1 MIRVVCGCGRV
12 FKAEF
17 RHAGKRTRC
26 PACGMC
32 LIIGQTPSSGSG
44 EGDVEEVPSW
54 WYPSVPPGSIGT
66 EPSFPVAYG
75 DPESVRTAFLE
86 PGPVPSATNPGG
98 HQGGGGRGPAVP
110 AGAGRSL
117 WTLAGAVAVM
127 AALALGVLCWI
138 WWTIPISGETTANP
152 RPRPGTVPPDLSG
165 GPSSGIIPDGR
176 SRSPLDDRFR
186 NGGEGRPVRSPRRLR
201 LLVPAYIYPAG
212 DGRLQWRRLIDAA
225 AKVDLVA
232 IVNPGSGPGVER
244 NSEYAAL
251 IAEAADRGVKLVGYI
266 STQWAERPPS
276 EVKGDV
282 DAWVRFY
289 PGIVGFFLDQQPAD
303 ARPSGYMAEIA
314 GYARGKL
321 RDALVITD
329 PGFPCDEIY
338 LTRHASDLVCVF
350 SNFEGFA
357 SFELPANLRRYDSSR
372 FAALVYQVG
381 DAETMSSM
389 LKAAIIKR
397 IGFVFIT
404 DGKPP
409 NPWGRLPAYWEAE
422 VEALARLQ

>member
-1 MIRVVCGCGRV
+1 M
-12 FKAEF
+12 
-17 RHAGKRTRC
+17 
-26 PACGMC
+26 
-32 LIIGQTPSSGSG
+32 
-44 EGDVEEVPSW
+44 
-54 WYPSVPPGSIGT
+54 
-66 EPSFPVAYG
+66 
-75 DPESVRTAFLE
+75 
-86 PGPVPSATNPGG
+86 
-98 HQGGGGRGPAVP
+98 
-110 AGAGRSL
+110 
-117 WTLAGAVAVM
+117 
-127 AALALGVLCWI
+127 
-138 WWTIPISGETTANP
+138 
-152 RPRPGTVPPDLSG
+152 
-165 GPSSGIIPDGR
+165 
-176 SRSPLDDRFR
+176 
-186 NGGEGRPVRSPRRLR
+186 
-201 LLVPAYIYPAG
+201 
-212 DGRLQWRRLIDAA
+212 
-225 AKVDLVA
+225 
-232 IVNPGSGPGVER
+232 
-244 NSEYAAL
+244 
-251 IAEAADRGVKLVGYI
+251 
-266 STQWAERPPS
+266 
-276 EVKGDV
+276 